1 MAEAI
6 VRFAELNKVLAARF
20 FVTKDD
26 AYPELVPSEIR
37 DWLMRIY
44 QMVNVGMLG
53 ESPLPDKYRKLLSF
67 EELQDMQ
74 LSTETRSVQSVEE
87 GMLEEEDVPF

>member
-1 MAEAI
+1 M
-6 VRFAELNKVLAARF
+6 
-20 FVTKDD
+20 TKDD